1 MLGWVNYC
9 KGEEYFTNAKFYLK
23 KSNEMASKIK
33 YDQKYLD
40 ESLRAHIV
48 ELLEK
53 LTDVE
58 SDDEDNDAEDKE
70 NMNSDEEYETDPEE
84 EEEERK
90 EHLLSMFLLIDIS
103 FFVSFLVLIKFLMYF
118 LLR

>member
-9 KGEEYFTNAKFYLK
+9 KGEEYFANAKYYLK
-23 KSNEMASKIK
+23 RSNEMAAKIK

-53 LTDVE
+53 LTE
-58 SDDEDNDAEDKE
+58 IATDDEDDMDKE
-70 NMNSDEEYETDPEE
+70 NMNSDEEYETDLEE
-84 EEEERK
+84 EEEVEVEQLMSNWIYVK
-90 EHLLSMFLLIDIS
+90 EKFLDVLLILFS
-103 FFVSFLVLIKFLMYF
+103 N
-118 LLR
+118 

>member
-70 NMNSDEEYETDPEE
+70 NMNSDEEYEEE
-84 EEEERK
+84 AERK

-103 FFVSFLVLIKFLMYF
+103 FFDSFLVLIKFLMYF